1 MGIIVRHNSTGRIVF
16 YLKGAD
22 SVMAKK
28 ISENLRSSVE
38 DQCEELSLEGLR
50 TLVLSQRL
58 LTEK

>member
-1 MGIIVRHNSTGRIVF
+1 
-16 YLKGAD
+16 
-22 SVMAKK
+22 VMAKK